1 MTHKV
6 SKYCEVF
13 VHRRR
18 SLCTSGAAVYVHRV
32 SQAIYI
38 AGHRI
43 TQALYCGL
51 GGTQAIYIR
60 PAYLHRVLCIVRV
73 YIMILDILCVCVYYG
88 HVDELS
94 SRQAP
99 APTSLSHLLPKQSFP
114 QRLWKNLWKT
124 GGYIIG
130 I

>member
-1 MTHKV
+1 MPHKV
-6 SKYCEVF
+6 PQYCEVF
-13 VHRRR
+13 VHRLRR
-18 SLCTSGAAVYVHRV
+18 PYTSGPQYMCIGAGNVHRRPPHH
-32 SQAIYI
+32 
-38 AGHRI
+38 AGLIHRAQRHAGNI
-43 TQALYCGL
+43 HQTRLFASCFMYMC
-51 GGTQAIYIR
+51 
-60 PAYLHRVLCIVRV
+60 V
-73 YIMILDILCVCVYYG
+73 YHMMLDILCVCVYYG